1 MKSNKQKKIPNT
13 TQKQTGESVRVC
25 VCVCVCVLLILDKGG
40 FREETTI

>member
-13 TQKQTGESVRVC
+13 TKKQTGESVR